1 MIYNKEDIDTDMISG
16 ICDWICFPTTY
27 NLASFIYIADI
38 PDNKYA
44 LDLLKLNGVS
54 EITLHDYG
62 IMLANTDIIRS
73 RVDSAIMADILKYAS
88 RSPVHSLIYVKSG
101 IEVKKNEMIN
111 RMATAPK
118 ESYLYA
124 RQVLRDRFEL
134 GEKSIAT
141 DAFYSYMYSRYVLH
155 SRFKLGEPVI
165 NTDEEYSYKYDR
177 DVIKRGW

>member
-1 MIYNKEDIDTDMISG
+1 MIFRKDNIDTDMITG
-16 ICDWICFPTTY
+16 ICDWICVPTTY
-27 NLASFIYIADI
+27 NLTSFIYIADI

-62 IMLANTDIIRS
+62 IMLGNTDV
-73 RVDSAIMADILKYAS
+73 RVSIVDDPIMADILKYAS
-88 RSPVHSLIYVKSG
+88 LSPAHALLYVKRG
-101 IEVKKNEMIN
+101 FEVKKNEMIN
-111 RMATAPK
+111 RIATEPK

-124 RQVLRDRFEL
+124 RQVLRNRFEL
-134 GEKSIAT
+134 GEKAIAT
-141 DAFYSYMYSRYVLH
+141 DAFYSYMYSCYVLR

-177 DVIKRGW
+177 DVTKRGW